1 MNQRIITIWGSWTST
16 TPTSILNIYPASQ
29 KALEKVKAFVGTM
42 EREFKGMKVEV
53 TYDELEEERGAVNVD
68 SIYKTGGV
76 WKEIKL

>member
-16 TPTSILNIYPASQ
+16 TPVSIWNIYPASQ
-29 KALEKVKAFVGTM
+29 KALEKAKAFVGTM
-42 EREFKGMKVEV
+42 ESEGMKVEV
-53 TYDELEEERGAVNVD
+53 TYDELEEERGAINVD

>member
-16 TPTSILNIYPASQ
+16 TPVSIWNIYPASQ
-29 KALEKVKAFVGTM
+29 KALEKAKAFVGTM
-42 EREFKGMKVEV
+42 EREGMKVEV
-53 TYDELEEERGAVNVD
+53 TYDELEEERGVHDID